1 MNLLITCARHLEPET
16 QEEIMRILEDLGDS
30 EPKILISSMS
40 GILTVKTKLDPFM
53 VVKKIRESIIDE
65 PWSVRYCLRIIP
77 IQRVTETKIE
87 DMEREISD
95 LLGLISEGESY
106 RISIEKRNSDVS
118 SKELITRVAKI
129 IKNKVSLENPD
140 KIIQIEILGA
150 RTGISILNKFDI
162 LSVEKTK
169 RSLSE

>member
-1 MNLLITCARHLEPET
+1 
-16 QEEIMRILEDLGDS
+16 MRILEDLGDS